1 MQVRENACSF
11 FAGHYAKVLAF
22 FYQTANGISIMS
34 NRFIHRLLPFLSR
47 LRTAATPFLIVL
59 GLTTLAG
66 AAFAQGANEPPPNQ
80 QDITSDDV
88 AAALSD
94 LEEPMYTPFI
104 ELYLLEETKALRKEM
119 MNSRAELIEKVVDKE
134 LSVADKT
141 MSYATDTVTY
151 FFYLIA
157 GATSILVVIGWNSIR
172 DMRNQLTTL
181 AEKRVNELVVEYENR
196 LEFIEDQLKQKSDII
211 QQNQA
216 EIERTNEVH
225 SLWLKASQETSQQ
238 NKIAAYD
245 TILDLRPD
253 DVEALSYKADAVLEM
268 QEPLWAISLCQRA
281 LKLAPDNGHALY
293 QLACAYAEIGRWDD
307 AVSNLQKA
315 IDISEAYRD
324 DASVDVSFQQLR
336 EHESFRTLVFP
347 DQDDSTDA

>member
-1 MQVRENACSF
+1 MAQEPGEN
-11 FAGHYAKVLAF
+11 L
-22 FYQTANGISIMS
+22 TAEDVQQRIN
-34 NRFIHRLLPFLSR
+34 
-47 LRTAATPFLIVL
+47 TA
-59 GLTTLAG
+59 
-66 AAFAQGANEPPPNQ
+66 
-80 QDITSDDV
+80 
-88 AAALSD
+88 
-94 LEEPMYTPFI
+94 EEPMYTPFV

-119 MNSRAELIEKVVDKE
+119 MNTRAELIEKVVDKE

-172 DMRNQLTTL
+172 DMRNQLTSL
-181 AEKRVNELVVEYENR
+181 AEKRVNELVVEYEKR

-211 QQNQA
+211 HQNQA

-238 NKIAAYD
+238 NKISAYD

-281 LKLAPDNGHALY
+281 LKLAPENGHAHY

-307 AVSNLQKA
+307 AVTTLQKA
-315 IDISEAYRD
+315 INISEAYKD
-324 DASVDVSFQQLR
+324 DASVDPSFEQLR
-336 EHESFRTLVFP
+336 DHDSFRKLIFP
-347 DQDDSTDA
+347 DDGEQSDV

>member
-1 MQVRENACSF
+1 MTV
-11 FAGHYAKVLAF
+11 
-22 FYQTANGISIMS
+22 
-34 NRFIHRLLPFLSR
+34 
-47 LRTAATPFLIVL
+47 
-59 GLTTLAG
+59 AG
-66 AAFAQGANEPPPNQ
+66 AAFAQGTNEPPPNE
-80 QDITSDDV
+80 QDITSEDV
-88 AAALSD
+88 AATLSD
-94 LEEPMYTPFI
+94 LKEPMYTPFI

-119 MNSRAELIEKVVDKE
+119 MNTRAELIEKVVDKE

-172 DMRNQLTTL
+172 DMRNQLTSL
-181 AEKRVNELVVEYENR
+181 AEKRVNELVVEYETR

-281 LKLAPDNGHALY
+281 LKLAPDNGHAHY
-293 QLACAYAEIGRWDD
+293 QLACAYAEIGRWED
-307 AVSNLQKA
+307 AVSTLQKA

-324 DASVDVSFQQLR
+324 DASVDVSFEQLR
-336 EHESFRTLVFP
+336 DHDSFRALVFP
-347 DQDDSTDA
+347 DQEDGTDA

>member
-1 MQVRENACSF
+1 MNTRTQNTLPHCPSVAR
-11 FAGHYAKVLAF
+11 L
-22 FYQTANGISIMS
+22 T
-34 NRFIHRLLPFLSR
+34 RLLASCL
-47 LRTAATPFLIVL
+47 LVL
-59 GLTTLAG
+59 FASAG
-66 AAFAQGANEPPPNQ
+66 AMAQEPGENVTAEDVQ
-80 QDITSDDV
+80 QRIDT
-88 AAALSD
+88 A
-94 LEEPMYTPFI
+94 EEPMYTPFV

-119 MNSRAELIEKVVDKE
+119 MNTRAELIEKVVDKE

-172 DMRNQLTTL
+172 DMRNQLTSL
-181 AEKRVNELVVEYENR
+181 AEKRVNELVVEYEKR
-196 LEFIEDQLKQKSDII
+196 LEFIEDQLRQKSDII
-211 QQNQA
+211 HQNQA

-238 NKIAAYD
+238 NKISAYD

-281 LKLAPDNGHALY
+281 LKLAPDNGHAHY

-307 AVSNLQKA
+307 AVATLQKA
-315 IDISEAYRD
+315 INISEAYKD
-324 DASVDVSFQQLR
+324 DASVDPSFEQLR
-336 EHESFRTLVFP
+336 DHDSFRKLIFP
-347 DQDDSTDA
+347 EDEEQHDT

>member
-1 MQVRENACSF
+1 MNTRTPNTLLHSPSWKRLTTF
-11 FAGHYAKVLAF
+11 FASGLIA
-22 FYQTANGISIMS
+22 
-34 NRFIHRLLPFLSR
+34 LLFSSFTMAQEPGENLS
-47 LRTAATPFLIVL
+47 AEDV
-59 GLTTLAG
+59 
-66 AAFAQGANEPPPNQ
+66 Q
-80 QDITSDDV
+80 QRIDN
-88 AAALSD
+88 A
-94 LEEPMYTPFI
+94 EEPMYTPFV

-119 MNSRAELIEKVVDKE
+119 MNTRAELIEKVVDKE

-141 MSYATDTVTY
+141 TSYATDTVTY

-172 DMRNQLTTL
+172 DMRNQLTSL
-181 AEKRVNELVVEYENR
+181 AEKRVNELVVEYEKR
-196 LEFIEDQLKQKSDII
+196 LEFIEDQLRQKSDII
-211 QQNQA
+211 HQNQA

-238 NKIAAYD
+238 NKISAYD

-281 LKLAPDNGHALY
+281 LKLAPENGHAHY

-307 AVSNLQKA
+307 AVTTLQKA
-315 IDISEAYRD
+315 INISEAYKD
-324 DASVDVSFQQLR
+324 DASVDPSFEQLR
-336 EHESFRTLVFP
+336 DHDSFRKLIFT
-347 DQDDSTDA
+347 DDGEQSDA

>member
-1 MQVRENACSF
+1 MN
-11 FAGHYAKVLAF
+11 
-22 FYQTANGISIMS
+22 T
-34 NRFIHRLLPFLSR
+34 
-47 LRTAATPFLIVL
+47 RTQKTSQRCPS
-59 GLTTLAG
+59 GKRLTTVLVSCLLALLFSTG
-66 AAFAQGANEPPPNQ
+66 TTAQDPGEDLTSEDVQ
-80 QDITSDDV
+80 QRIDT
-88 AAALSD
+88 
-94 LEEPMYTPFI
+94 LEEPMYTPFV
-104 ELYLLEETKALRKEM
+104 ELYLLEESKALRKEM
-119 MNSRAELIEKVVDKE
+119 MNTRAELIEKVVDKE

-157 GATSILVVIGWNSIR
+157 GATSILVLIGWNSIR

-181 AEKRVNELVVEYENR
+181 AEKRVNELVVEYEKR
-196 LEFIEDQLKQKSDII
+196 LEFIEDQLRQKSDII

-253 DVEALSYKADAVLEM
+253 DVEALSYKADAVLEI

-281 LKLAPDNGHALY
+281 LKLAPENGHAHY

-307 AVSNLQKA
+307 AVATLQKA

-324 DASVDVSFQQLR
+324 DASVDPSFEQLR
-336 EHESFRTLVFP
+336 DYESFRKLVYP
-347 DQDDSTDA
+347 ENEEQSDA

>member
-1 MQVRENACSF
+1 MIKYF
-11 FAGHYAKVLAF
+11 LPLLLMMTFAGTLYGQDDLRSEKDINAKNL
-22 FYQTANGISIMS
+22 QESIK
-34 NRFIHRLLPFLSR
+34 
-47 LRTAATPFLIVL
+47 
-59 GLTTLAG
+59 TL
-66 AAFAQGANEPPPNQ
+66 EK
-80 QDITSDDV
+80 
-88 AAALSD
+88 
-94 LEEPMYTPFI
+94 PMYTPFI
-104 ELYLLEETKALRKEM
+104 ELYLLEESKALRKEM
-119 MNSRAELIEKVVDKE
+119 QNTRAELIEKVVDKE

-172 DMRNQLTTL
+172 DMRNQLTSL
-181 AEKRVNELVVEYENR
+181 AEKRVNELVIEYEKR
-196 LEFIEDQLKQKSDII
+196 LESIEEQLRQKSDII
-211 QQNQA
+211 HQNQA

-245 TILDLRPD
+245 QILDLRPD

-281 LKLAPDNGHALY
+281 LKLAPDNGHAHY

-307 AVSNLQKA
+307 AVSTLKKA

-324 DASVDVSFQQLR
+324 DASVDVSFNQLR
-336 EHESFRTLVFP
+336 EHESFNELVSK
-347 DQDDSTDA
+347 DEEDGTDA

>member
-1 MQVRENACSF
+1 MALFFSAGTMAQEPGEN
-11 FAGHYAKVLAF
+11 L
-22 FYQTANGISIMS
+22 TAEDVQQRID
-34 NRFIHRLLPFLSR
+34 
-47 LRTAATPFLIVL
+47 TA
-59 GLTTLAG
+59 
-66 AAFAQGANEPPPNQ
+66 EK
-80 QDITSDDV
+80 
-88 AAALSD
+88 
-94 LEEPMYTPFI
+94 PMYTPFV

-119 MNSRAELIEKVVDKE
+119 MNTRAELIEKVVDKE

-172 DMRNQLTTL
+172 DMRNQLTSL
-181 AEKRVNELVVEYENR
+181 AEKRVNELVVEYEKR
-196 LEFIEDQLKQKSDII
+196 LEFIEDQLRQKSDII
-211 QQNQA
+211 HQNQA

-238 NKIAAYD
+238 NKISAYD

-281 LKLAPDNGHALY
+281 LKLAPENGHAHY

-307 AVSNLQKA
+307 AVSTLQKA
-315 IDISEAYRD
+315 INISEAYKD
-324 DASVDVSFQQLR
+324 DASVDPSFEQLR
-336 EHESFRTLVFP
+336 DHESFRKLIFP
-347 DQDDSTDA
+347 ENEEQPDT

>member
-1 MQVRENACSF
+1 MNKLLSELF
-11 FAGHYAKVLAF
+11 
-22 FYQTANGISIMS
+22 
-34 NRFIHRLLPFLSR
+34 HRPA
-47 LRTAATPFLIVL
+47 TAARKTVQWRALLCLLLSASLFP
-59 GLTTLAG
+59 LTTQ
-66 AAFAQGANEPPPNQ
+66 AQQAPQ
-80 QDITSDDV
+80 QDELEAEDV
-88 AAALSD
+88 EERID
-94 LEEPMYTPFI
+94 ELEKPMYTPFV
-104 ELYLLEETKALRKEM
+104 ELYLLEESKALRKEM
-119 MNSRAELIEKVVDKE
+119 MDTRAELIEKVVDKE

-172 DMRNQLTTL
+172 DMRNQLTSL
-181 AEKRVNELVVEYENR
+181 AEKRVNELVVEYEKR
-196 LEFIEDQLKQKSDII
+196 LQSIEEQLQQKSDII
-211 QQNQA
+211 HQNQA

-245 TILDLRPD
+245 AILDLRPD

-281 LKLAPDNGHALY
+281 LKLAPDNGHAHY
-293 QLACAYAEIGRWDD
+293 QLACAYAEIGRWED
-307 AVSNLQKA
+307 AVTTLEKA

-324 DASVDVSFQQLR
+324 DASVDPSFAQLQ
-336 EHESFRTLVFP
+336 EHDSFRELIFP
-347 DQDDSTDA
+347 ENNDQGDS

>member
-1 MQVRENACSF
+1 MIKYF
-11 FAGHYAKVLAF
+11 
-22 FYQTANGISIMS
+22 
-34 NRFIHRLLPFLSR
+34 LPFL
-47 LRTAATPFLIVL
+47 LM
-59 GLTTLAG
+59 TTFAG
-66 AAFAQGANEPPPNQ
+66 TLFAQDKLGPEGEL
-80 QDITSDDV
+80 TSE
-88 AAALSD
+88 D
-94 LEEPMYTPFI
+94 LRESIKTLEKPMYTPFI
-104 ELYLLEETKALRKEM
+104 ELYLLEESKALRKEM
-119 MNSRAELIEKVVDKE
+119 QTTRAELIEKVVDKE

-172 DMRNQLTTL
+172 DMRNQLTSL
-181 AEKRVNELVVEYENR
+181 AEKRVNELVVEYEKR
-196 LEFIEDQLKQKSDII
+196 LQSIEEQLQQKSDII
-211 QQNQA
+211 HQNQA

-245 TILDLRPD
+245 AILDLRPD

-281 LKLAPDNGHALY
+281 LKLAPDNGHAHY

-307 AVSNLQKA
+307 AVTTLEKA

-324 DASVDVSFQQLR
+324 DASVDPSFAQLQ
-336 EHESFRTLVFP
+336 EHDSFRELIFP
-347 DQDDSTDA
+347 ENNDQGDS

>member
-1 MQVRENACSF
+1 MNTRTQNTAPLCSPVKRLTAM
-11 FAGHYAKVLAF
+11 FASCLLALF
-22 FYQTANGISIMS
+22 AS
-34 NRFIHRLLPFLSR
+34 
-47 LRTAATPFLIVL
+47 AATM
-59 GLTTLAG
+59 
-66 AAFAQGANEPPPNQ
+66 AQEPGEDLSAEDVQ
-80 QDITSDDV
+80 QRIDS
-88 AAALSD
+88 
-94 LEEPMYTPFI
+94 LEEPMYTPFV
-104 ELYLLEETKALRKEM
+104 ELYLLEESKALRKEM
-119 MNSRAELIEKVVDKE
+119 MNTRAELIEKVVDKE

-172 DMRNQLTTL
+172 DMRNQLTSL
-181 AEKRVNELVVEYENR
+181 AEKRVNELVVEYEKR
-196 LEFIEDQLKQKSDII
+196 LEFIEDQLRQKSDII
-211 QQNQA
+211 HQNQA

-238 NKIAAYD
+238 NKISAYD

-281 LKLAPDNGHALY
+281 LKLAPDNGHAHY

-307 AVSNLQKA
+307 AVATLQKA
-315 IDISEAYRD
+315 INISEAYKD
-324 DASVDVSFQQLR
+324 DASVDPSFEQLR
-336 EHESFRTLVFP
+336 DHDSFRKLVYP
-347 DQDDSTDA
+347 EDEE